1 MLDNI
6 LNIEETVIQEII
18 DKGGVTLWPLL
29 FLSILSLGTILER
42 LGFWASVAI
51 GERETVNRVLEAARY
66 DWRVA
71 YEIARQASKQPIG
84 RFLYAPLRLNSP
96 NPEAFRLALEAAADN
111 ELASMRRGE
120 KVLEATIALAPLL
133 GLLGTV
139 FGLINSLGSIRLID
153 IGTDAASNVT
163 TGIGEALIST
173 AVGLVVA
180 VVSGAFYRL
189 FQGFLFSQIKMFRR
203 CGNELELLYRQYWA
217 YLEKN
222 PDAAVQNQRDNKPY
236 SNPEP
241 IAENRPGIESNSQ
254 KETPDRQPAIEDRP
268 GVQSDSQKETIENS
282 VESAVEKSGNGEPEI
297 TKEGKAEEDKNK
309 EKAIAASTGPAMPSE
324 ESTKVDSSTVT
335 Q

>member
-1 MLDNI
+1 MFDNI

-18 DKGGVTLWPLL
+18 AKGGVTLWPLL

-222 PDAAVQNQRDNKPY
+222 PDAAIQNQRDNKPDP
-236 SNPEP
+236 NPEP
-241 IAENRPGIESNSQ
+241 IAENRAGDYQ
-254 KETPDRQPAIEDRP
+254 KETPDRQPAIEDAA
-268 GVQSDSQKETIENS
+268 GVESNYQKEMPDRQPAETKILEPPGT
-282 VESAVEKSGNGEPEI
+282 EESGNGEPGI
-297 TKEGKAEEDKNK
+297 ADKAEEEKNK
-309 EKAIAASTGPAMPSE
+309 EKAIAATTGPEMPSE
-324 ESTKVDSSTVT
+324 ESTKVDSST
-335 Q
+335 

>member
-1 MLDNI
+1 MFDNI

-18 DKGGVTLWPLL
+18 EKGGVTLWPLL

-51 GERETVNRVLEAARY
+51 GGRETVNRVLEAARY

-96 NPEAFRLALEAAADN
+96 DPEAFRLALEAAADN

-120 KVLEATIALAPLL
+120 KILEATIALAPLL

-139 FGLINSLGSIRLID
+139 FGLINSLGSIRLVD

-180 VVSGAFYRL
+180 LISGAFYRI

-217 YLEKN
+217 YIQKN
-222 PDAAVQNQRDNKPY
+222 PDAVRESQPENQPY
-236 SNPEP
+236 GNPKP
-241 IAENRPGIESNSQ
+241 IAENPAVGFGSSNSPT
-254 KETPDRQPAIEDRP
+254 ETQGAFRQPAIE
-268 GVQSDSQKETIENS
+268 SEH
-282 VESAVEKSGNGEPEI
+282 SAGEESGNGEPEI
-297 TKEGKAEEDKNK
+297 TGEDKEEENK
-309 EKAIAASTGPAMPSE
+309 NQEKAIAGAGTEVPTE
-324 ESTKVDSSTVT
+324 ESNKVDSSTVI

>member
-1 MLDNI
+1 MF
-6 LNIEETVIQEII
+6 NIEETIIQEII
-18 DKGGVTLWPLL
+18 EKGGVTLWPLL

-139 FGLINSLGSIRLID
+139 FGLINSLGSIRLVD

-180 VVSGAFYRL
+180 VVSGAFYRI

-217 YLEKN
+217 YIQKN
-222 PDAAVQNQRDNKPY
+222 PDAVGENQPENQPDLA
-236 SNPEP
+236 PEP
-241 IAENRPGIESNSQ
+241 IAENPDIGFGSSDSPT
-254 KETPDRQPAIEDRP
+254 ETLSERQPAIE
-268 GVQSDSQKETIENS
+268 NS
-282 VESAVEKSGNGEPEI
+282 AESAGEESGNGEPGI
-297 TKEGKAEEDKNK
+297 AEEDNNK
-309 EKAIAASTGPAMPSE
+309 KKENEGVGPGMPLE
-324 ESTKVDSSTVT
+324 ESNRVDSSTVI